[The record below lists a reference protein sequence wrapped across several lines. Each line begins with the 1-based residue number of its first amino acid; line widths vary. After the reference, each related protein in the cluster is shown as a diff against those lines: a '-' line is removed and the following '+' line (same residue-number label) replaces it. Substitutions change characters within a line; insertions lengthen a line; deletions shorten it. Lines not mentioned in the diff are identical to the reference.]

1 MDEYKKHYSVLK
13 KESLD
18 YLTHSGELDS
28 GIFAAMTFGAGGHT
42 CSLAQMNPKYQVYS
56 VDQDPDALKNGEN
69 KISKLSLNSQVK
81 LHAMNFESFPA
92 YIEKNEKEI
101 KFDGIL
107 LDLGVSSHHFD
118 NGERGFSFRFE
129 AELDMRM
136 DKGNF
141 GTQTAAELLNSLDEE
156 EIADIF
162 WTYGEERFS
171 RKIAANIVEKRKEKP
186 IVTTKDLEDIIFHTY
201 PKKMRFGK
209 THPATRCFQA
219 LRIVVNRE
227 LEVLENIIPNAVSL
241 LKSGGRLVII
251 SFHSL
256 EDRIVKHRFKFL
268 AKEEK
273 IVKILTKKPI
283 TPGEEE
289 LGENNRS
296 RSAKLRVVVKL

>member
-1 MDEYKKHYSVLK
+1 
-13 KESLD
+13 
-18 YLTHSGELDS
+18 
-28 GIFAAMTFGAGGHT
+28 
-42 CSLAQMNPKYQVYS
+42 
-56 VDQDPDALKNGEN
+56 
-69 KISKLSLNSQVK
+69 
-81 LHAMNFESFPA
+81 
-92 YIEKNEKEI
+92 
-101 KFDGIL
+101 
-107 LDLGVSSHHFD
+107 
-118 NGERGFSFRFE
+118 
-129 AELDMRM
+129 MRM

-296 RSAKLRVVVKL
+296 RSAKLRVVEKL